1 MTKKTSNRFSP
12 EVRHRA
18 VRMGASNARG
28 SLQHW
33 GSIQPA
39 LTALGVVAHHHV
51 PQRLPLPPDQHGPH
65 QSGSILPKRWRSPKP
80 ATPGSHDTFSR
91 VFRLLDPMQFQA
103 CFLRFHGGLRRGR
116 AGGHRD
122 RWENP
127 RPGGDGGEVER
138 DHRGAKTAGDD
149 LPQGRDRDRRRAQL
163 PARHRRAGNRPGW
176 RLRAGS
182 EGKSGHVA

>member
-39 LTALGVVAHHHV
+39 LTAFGVVAHHHV
-51 PQRLPLPPDQHGPH
+51 PQRLPLPPDHTGPH

-80 ATPGSHDTFSR
+80 ATPRIGPQPERQSAAAPKDSDRPLSPNRASR
-91 VFRLLDPMQFQA
+91 GA
-103 CFLRFHGGLRRGR
+103 LRIERESDGITRGIP
-116 AGGHRD
+116 
-122 RWENP
+122 ENP
-127 RPGGDGGEVER
+127 RLITKSGNRITDIVPVR
-138 DHRGAKTAGDD
+138 AGAKVALLEPPSSYRTITATE
-149 LPQGRDRDRRRAQL
+149 
-163 PARHRRAGNRPGW
+163 RAGLDARPG
-176 RLRAGS
+176 S
-182 EGKSGHVA
+182 P